1 MSDAASIFLAGV
13 GFLVLLGL
21 GAFAVISLR
30 EGERRAARVSAGLGL
45 ACAAPV
51 LAVAV
56 LPPPLPALGAA
67 LVLIFGIGA
76 VALVLFSASRVPSTG
91 GRPSQ
96 RVDERDIMFARGR
109 LVPGSNEYELSLIH
123 I

>member
-1 MSDAASIFLAGV
+1 MGDAASIFLAGV

-51 LAVAV
+51 LVAAA
-56 LPPPLPALGAA
+56 LPPPVPALGAA
-67 LVLIFGIGA
+67 LVLLLGFAA
-76 VALVLFSASRVPSTG
+76 VAFALFSASRVRSSG
-91 GRPSQ
+91 
-96 RVDERDIMFARGR
+96 
-109 LVPGSNEYELSLIH
+109 
-123 I
+123 